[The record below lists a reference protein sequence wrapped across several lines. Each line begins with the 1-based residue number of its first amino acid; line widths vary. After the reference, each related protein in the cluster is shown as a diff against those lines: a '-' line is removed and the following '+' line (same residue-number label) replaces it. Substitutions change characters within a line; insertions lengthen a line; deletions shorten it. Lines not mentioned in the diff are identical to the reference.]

1 LLTKPNAVLKQVTSQ
16 FQLQLGK
23 ARIPMVLLGTSPFI
37 GAAQFGSRAYTYYAR
52 FYEKPRNIAKIM
64 LKAVDLGVTGVQVLP
79 YRPVFEALKIAE
91 RELKTELTVVG
102 TIGPSDP
109 LGDLK
114 RFEEFNTVAMLLH
127 GALTDQR
134 KTRQI
139 SGLLNKIYAVNR
151 LAGLVTHKPFS
162 TLKWLLAVKLDF
174 DIVMLPFNKI
184 GRFMDAEP
192 RKVAELAKKLGKLI
206 IGKKVLA
213 AGQIDPKE
221 ALKFVVGMSCLD
233 AVALGVASETE
244 AEETFRAAI
253 SAFSGRNTRLD

>member
-1 LLTKPNAVLKQVTSQ
+1 LPAKSKTVLKQTVSQ
-16 FQLQLGK
+16 LQLQLGK
-23 ARIPMVLLGTSPFI
+23 SRIPAVLLGTSPFI
-37 GAAQFGSRAYTYYAR
+37 GAAQFGSRAYTYYTR
-52 FYEKPRNIAKIM
+52 FYGKPENIAKIV

-79 YRPVFEALKIAE
+79 YRPVFEALKIVE

-114 RFEEFNTVAMLLH
+114 RFEEFNTVAVLLH

-139 SGLLNKIYAVNR
+139 SELLNNIYATNR
-151 LAGLVTHKPFS
+151 LAGLVTHKPYS
-162 TLKWLLAVKLDF
+162 TLNWLFEVELDF

-184 GRFMDAEP
+184 GRFMDSEP
-192 RKVAELAKKLGKLI
+192 KKVAELAKKLGKLI

-213 AGQIDPKE
+213 AGRITPRE
-221 ALKFVVGMSCLD
+221 ALKFVVEMGCLD

-244 AEETFRAAI
+244 AEETFRVAF
-253 SAFSGRNTRLD
+253 SAFSGKNSA